1 METVKNKISDIN
13 TQIVICTKVEDIP
26 SLRLFCNLTPK
37 EYITDTFEGLRIML
51 EKGQLYIG
59 LEEGYIE
66 SYDHKMDIEIDDD
79 CTESNGFMMFKY
91 LYVDNL
97 TFAMFLKYTFS
108 FKP

>member
-1 METVKNKISDIN
+1 METVKNKFSDIN

-66 SYDHKMDIEIDDD
+66 SYDHKMDKYELI
-79 CTESNGFMMFKY
+79 NGY
-91 LYVDNL
+91 PNP
-97 TFAMFLKYTFS
+97 FALLSTAGSSPFGI
-108 FKP
+108 

>member
-51 EKGQLYIG
+51 EK
-59 LEEGYIE
+59 
-66 SYDHKMDIEIDDD
+66 
-79 CTESNGFMMFKY
+79 
-91 LYVDNL
+91 
-97 TFAMFLKYTFS
+97 
-108 FKP
+108 

>member
-59 LEEGYIE
+59 LEE
-66 SYDHKMDIEIDDD
+66 DD

-97 TFAMFLKYTFS
+97 TFAMFLKYAFS